1 MSSVGSPAVLGA
13 ERFTEL
19 IASTLEK
26 IEPTLVDQIFT
37 KHPSLDIFK
46 QYVKSYTGR
55 SMVLNIE
62 TREGENTVVTDNSGT
77 FNLDRSPEIVGAA
90 EYFWSQPYVTKVRI
104 DWKTLQKNSGKEAI
118 VDLLTAYIENAKK
131 GHARRLV
138 QGLHKIGSEV
148 TSNEFN
154 SLDLLVGNS
163 DVNPTA
169 GGITATDA
177 DHYWNSTRLT
187 IPVKTEDGG
196 MDIRKA
202 FRTLRNE
209 LLVKTGNDA
218 EVTHIIA
225 GRKVFEE
232 FEDSFDDKIRYVD
245 FEKGQTRFRG
255 IYDGDI
261 EVRLD
266 PDCPEDRA
274 YFLDVNAW
282 RFGTLNGNFMKAQPA
297 QVITGTLDFV
307 TPLAS
312 VLAVGVNQRRNQGIL
327 VRTGGLYDESS
338 S

>member
-13 ERFTEL
+13 ARFSEL
-19 IASTLEK
+19 IATTLEK

-37 KHPSLDIFK
+37 KHPALDIFK
-46 QYVKSYTGR
+46 QNVKSYAGR
-55 SMVLNIE
+55 SLVLNIE
-62 TREGENTVVTDNSGT
+62 TREGEGTVVTDNSGT

-118 VDLLTAYIENAKK
+118 VDLVTAYIENAKK
-131 GHARRLV
+131 GHAKRLV
-138 QGLHKIGSEV
+138 EGLHKAGSAV
-148 TSNEFN
+148 TANEFN

-163 DVNPTA
+163 DVNPTVGA
-169 GGITATDA
+169 ITAVDA
-177 DHYWNSTRLT
+177 NHFWNSTRLT
-187 IPVKTEDGG
+187 IPVESEPGG
-196 MDIRKA
+196 MTIRKA
-202 FRTLRNE
+202 FRTMRNE

-225 GRKVFEE
+225 GRKIFEE

-274 YFLDVNAW
+274 YFIDVHTF
-282 RFGTLNGNFMKAQPA
+282 RFGTLNGNFMKAQPS
-297 QVITGTLDFV
+297 QVITGTLDTV

-312 VLAVGVNQRRNQGIL
+312 VLSVGVNSRRCNGLL
-327 VRTGGLYDESS
+327 VRTGGLYDES
-338 S
+338 

>member
-1 MSSVGSPAVLGA
+1 MSTLGA

-26 IEPTLVDQIFT
+26 IEPQLVDQIFT
-37 KHPSLDIFK
+37 RHPTLDIFK

-55 SMVLNIE
+55 SMVLNVQAAE
-62 TREGENTVVTDNSGT
+62 DDNTVVSDNSGT
-77 FNLDRSPEIVGAA
+77 FALDRSPDIIGAA
-90 EYFWSQPYVTKVRI
+90 EYFWSQPYVSKVRL
-104 DWKTLQKNSGKEAI
+104 DWKTLQKNTGREAI
-118 VDLLTAYIENAKK
+118 VDLLSAHLENVKK
-131 GHARRLV
+131 SHARRIV
-138 QGLHKIGSEV
+138 HGLHKLGSEV
-148 TSNEFN
+148 TSNEFA
-154 SLDLLVGNS
+154 SLDQAVGNFS
-163 DVNPTA
+163 VNPTF
-169 GGITATDA
+169 GGITSTDA
-177 DHYWNSTRLT
+177 DHYWNAIRLS

-209 LLVKTGNDA
+209 LLVNTGNDA
-218 EVTHIIA
+218 EVTHIVA
-225 GRKVFEE
+225 GRKIFEE

-266 PDCPEDRA
+266 PDCPDDRA
-274 YFLDVNAW
+274 YFLDVNSW
-282 RFGTLNGNFMKAQPA
+282 RFGTLNGNFMKVQPA
-297 QVITGTLDFV
+297 QVITGTLDFI

-312 VLAVGVNQRRNQGIL
+312 VLAVGVNQRRNQGLL
-327 VRTGGLYDESS
+327 VRTGGIYDESS